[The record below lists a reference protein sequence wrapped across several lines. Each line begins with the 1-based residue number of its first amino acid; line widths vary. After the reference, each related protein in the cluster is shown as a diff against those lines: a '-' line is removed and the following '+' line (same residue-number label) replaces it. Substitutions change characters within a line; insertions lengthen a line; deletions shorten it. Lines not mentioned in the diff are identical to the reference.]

1 MEVPKAAGLSMLS
14 FQTIVYSGA
23 TRTHIHK
30 NTEKVISL
38 LNVAET
44 EHTSV
49 LFLSRE
55 PQITDTS
62 RYVSNRAHT
71 PHAQTP
77 PPYTQTPPPRG
88 KYFKHANKILQ
99 LEKRRSAYLA
109 KYSAV

>member
-23 TRTHIHK
+23 TRTHIHE
-30 NTEKVISL
+30 NTDWVISL

-77 PPYTQTPPPRG
+77 PPRG